1 MGKVTS
7 FCLLVSTVVLLVT
20 FGKGMGVL
28 HGGNVGAHLSWAL
41 ATLVTVLGANVFAM
55 FHAAQSDR
63 LIRALRAE
71 LEQRDSTPPD
81 VDAARPR

>member
-7 FCLLVSTVVLLVT
+7 CCLLLSTVVLLVT

-28 HGGNVGAHLSWAL
+28 HGGDVGAHLSWAL
-41 ATLVTVLGANVFAM
+41 AALVSVLGANVFAM

-63 LIRALRAE
+63 IIRALRAE
-71 LEQRDSTPPD
+71 LEKRQREQPQD
-81 VDAARPR
+81 

>member
-7 FCLLVSTVVLLVT
+7 FCLLLSTVVLLVT

-28 HGGNVGAHLSWAL
+28 HGGDVAAHLTWAL

-63 LIRALRAE
+63 IIRALRAE
-71 LEQRDSTPPD
+71 LEKRANQQPES
-81 VDAARPR
+81 